1 MTRLSRP
8 LPGLRQ
14 LALATL
20 LACSTFA
27 LAQAAAPD
35 AALAAR
41 GARLFSGQTRLANGG
56 AACISC
62 HAAAGG
68 GLSSE
73 GGHLAVG
80 LGSAWTQI
88 GPAGIQAMIA
98 TPPFAPM
105 AAAYGEHPLTADETG
120 AILAFLQRSAQQPR
134 PAGALQRQG
143 SMLLGG
149 GVGALLVLLVL
160 QLAWRRRVHLVPRR
174 RRRRAGQRRRPSGH
188 RPRSRLGRHRS
199 GRHRGDGG
207 ESAVRADGRG
217 LRRAPGQRC

>member
-1 MTRLSRP
+1 MTRLSPPR
-8 LPGLRQ
+8 LGLRR
-14 LALATL
+14 LAIATL

-41 GARLFSGQTRLANGG
+41 GARLFSGQTRLAHGG
-56 AACISC
+56 AACKSC

-105 AAAYGEHPLTADETG
+105 AAAYGEHPLTAAETA

-134 PAGALQRQG
+134 PAGALQRPA
-143 SMLLGG
+143 SMLVGG
-149 GVGALLVLLVL
+149 GAGALLVLLLL
-160 QLAWRRRVHLVPRR
+160 QLAWRRRKTLSTKHSIYAR
-174 RRRRAGQRRRPSGH
+174 Q
-188 RPRSRLGRHRS
+188 SRQG
-199 GRHRGDGG
+199 
-207 ESAVRADGRG
+207 
-217 LRRAPGQRC
+217 